1 MATALFRKSALD
13 KLASPERLDR
23 MVTYADPKAWLA
35 LGVLAALL
43 LLALSWSV
51 LGRIPSRLHG
61 QGVLL
66 SQAGWREVSAPST
79 GRFEPLRALGSGD
92 AIQAGQALGRISPVA
107 TAQER
112 PSGSPGVG
120 NASPEAKANPAVQP
134 EASPPT
140 GAVTSPYSGTVV
152 ELKVGNGDWVVK
164 GQPLLELDAGGTPLL
179 AEVYLPA
186 DSPTHAIQPGAR
198 VQLLPHSKRNESD
211 GFLEGRVMSI
221 SSYPASRQGMLARLR
236 NPQLVDR
243 LLAAGTPLV
252 LRVELARTDA
262 GDYRWSGS
270 KGASIALSS
279 GMVCDASV
287 ILGESRPIALVFPWL
302 RQFLGA

>member
-35 LGVLAALL
+35 LGVLAAL

-112 PSGSPGVG
+112 P
-120 NASPEAKANPAVQP
+120 
-134 EASPPT
+134 
-140 GAVTSPYSGTVV
+140 
-152 ELKVGNGDWVVK
+152 
-164 GQPLLELDAGGTPLL
+164 
-179 AEVYLPA
+179 
-186 DSPTHAIQPGAR
+186 
-198 VQLLPHSKRNESD
+198 
-211 GFLEGRVMSI
+211 
-221 SSYPASRQGMLARLR
+221 
-236 NPQLVDR
+236 
-243 LLAAGTPLV
+243 
-252 LRVELARTDA
+252 
-262 GDYRWSGS
+262 
-270 KGASIALSS
+270 
-279 GMVCDASV
+279 
-287 ILGESRPIALVFPWL
+287 
-302 RQFLGA
+302 